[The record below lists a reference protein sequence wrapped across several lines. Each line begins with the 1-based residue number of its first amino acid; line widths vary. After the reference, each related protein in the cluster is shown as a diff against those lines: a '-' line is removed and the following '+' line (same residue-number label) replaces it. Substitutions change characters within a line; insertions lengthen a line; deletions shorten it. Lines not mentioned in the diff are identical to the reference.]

1 MKRISLFIDIIVSDA
16 CLFLA
21 GCGDSGSKKWRL
33 DNVNEKIDT
42 SKMIRISIEELEEI
56 RSNPFAL
63 NSEIKSKRFIVSGEI
78 KFISLDGM
86 ILISDGDFNFTTVYF
101 NIKYKSDLANFKQ
114 GDWITVYGIINSEG
128 DLSSCRL
135 LKEE

>member
-1 MKRISLFIDIIVSDA
+1 MKRISLFIGIIVSAA

-21 GCGDSGSKKWRL
+21 GCEDSGSK
-33 DNVNEKIDT
+33 VNEKIDT

-56 RSNPFAL
+56 GSNPFAL
-63 NSEIKSKRFIVSGEI
+63 NSEIKSKKFIVSGEI
-78 KFISLDGM
+78 ESIFPNGAIFM
-86 ILISDGDFNFTTVYF
+86 SDGDLNFTDVYF
-101 NIKYKSDLANFKQ
+101 NIKYKSDLANLKK

-135 LKEE
+135 LKEK